1 MNIITSKG
9 RVWQIKAMFPFEEVE
24 YEVGDEKKRDYSQ
37 ADLGRANGLLFRLDT
52 NNMWESQVFIV
63 GNLPNDI
70 LQEIAK
76 TVANGKVYDF
86 TEFKYQDAKETCDV
100 SLKSVKPWSS
110 EHTFVPLNVQEKLN
124 RASSPVLMIPTC
136 FSGVQ
141 QCFEPMG
148 AIEEVDEDAEE

>member
-9 RVWQIKAMFPFEEVE
+9 RVWQIKTILPFEEVE

-52 NNMWESQVFIV
+52 NNTWESQIFIV

-70 LQEIAK
+70 LQEIVK

-110 EHTFVPLNVQEKLN
+110 EHTFVSIHIQEMLD

-136 FSGVQ
+136 FGGVQ
-141 QCFEPMG
+141 QCFEHMG
-148 AIEEVDEDAEE
+148 TIEEDDEDAEE